1 MMRKR
6 LILASSSPRRAQLL
20 RDKFEE
26 LIIMPT
32 DVEERY
38 SSTTPDGIV
47 CELSELKLGDLPC
60 IYPDIPILGADTI
73 VWYNNKVY
81 GKPIDEQ
88 QAYLMLKEL
97 SGNTHEVYTGY
108 TISYKGRRLTGY
120 EKASVKFKSLDDD
133 DIAAYVEDGSPMDKA
148 GGYGIQDGRV
158 VESYSG
164 DINTIVGLPVDSIL
178 RQYDI
183 LIGGKDEQN

>member
-60 IYPDIPILGADTI
+60 IYADIPILGADTI

-164 DINTIVGLPVDSIL
+164 DINTIIGLPVDSIL

>member
-20 RDKFEE
+20 RDEFEE

-60 IYPDIPILGADTI
+60 IYADIPILGADTI

-164 DINTIVGLPVDSIL
+164 DINTIIGLPVDSIL

>member
-60 IYPDIPILGADTI
+60 IYTDIPILGADTI

-133 DIAAYVEDGSPMDKA
+133 DIAAYVEEGSPMDKA

-164 DINTIVGLPVDSIL
+164 DINTIIGLPVDSIL

>member
-20 RDKFEE
+20 RDRFEE

-47 CELSELKLGDLPC
+47 CELSELKLGNLPC
-60 IYPDIPILGADTI
+60 IYADIPILGADTI

-108 TISYKGRRLTGY
+108 TLSYKGRRMTDY
-120 EKASVKFKSLDDD
+120 EKASVRFKSLSDD
-133 DIAAYVEDGSPMDKA
+133 DIAAYIEEGSPMDKA

-158 VESYSG
+158 VASYTG
-164 DINTIVGLPVDSIL
+164 DINTIVGLPVDAIL
-178 RQYDI
+178 RQYDL

>member
-6 LILASSSPRRAQLL
+6 LILASSSLRRAQLL
-20 RDKFEE
+20 RDRFEE

-60 IYPDIPILGADTI
+60 IYADIPILGADTI

-81 GKPIDEQ
+81 GKPDDEQ

-133 DIAAYVEDGSPMDKA
+133 DIVAYVEDGSPMDKA

-164 DINTIVGLPVDSIL
+164 DINTIIGLPVDSIL

>member
-6 LILASSSPRRAQLL
+6 LILASSSPRRVQLL

-60 IYPDIPILGADTI
+60 IYADIPILGADTI

-120 EKASVKFKSLDDD
+120 EKASVRFKSLDDD

-158 VESYSG
+158 VESYTG

>member
-1 MMRKR
+1 MKRKR

-32 DVEERY
+32 DVDERY
-38 SSTTPDGIV
+38 SSTTPEGIV
-47 CELSELKLGDLPC
+47 RELSELKLADLPC
-60 IYPDIPILGADTI
+60 KYPDIPILGADTI
-73 VWYNNKVY
+73 VWYNDKVY
-81 GKPIDEQ
+81 GKPIDEKE
-88 QAYLMLKEL
+88 AYLMLKEL

-108 TISYKGRRLTGY
+108 TLSYKGRRMTDY
-120 EKASVKFKSLDDD
+120 EKASVRFKSLSDD
-133 DIAAYVEDGSPMDKA
+133 DIAAYIEEGSPMDKA

-158 VESYSG
+158 VASYTG
-164 DINTIVGLPVDSIL
+164 DINTIVGLPVDAIL
-178 RQYDI
+178 RQYDL

>member
-6 LILASSSPRRAQLL
+6 LILASSSPRRVQLL
-20 RDKFEE
+20 RDRFEE

-60 IYPDIPILGADTI
+60 IYADIPILGADTI